1 MERILILGGG
11 TGGTILANTLCKR
24 LRLGEA
30 EVMVISASDRHFF
43 QPAWLYVPFEKQ
55 SARAVSRT
63 LRSVL
68 DRRVNLLIG
77 NVVDLEAEKN
87 WVRLG
92 NGAAVHYDYLVIA
105 AASEPVPDAGTHFY
119 TNESARALF
128 AALRNFASGRI
139 VVGAVSLPYKCP
151 PAPLEFALLL
161 EAFLVHTGRRETS
174 QLTYTYPL
182 DRVFPIESVAKFVQ
196 PFLDRRGV
204 TTELPFVVKEVR
216 PGLIIGTDGKEI
228 YFDLLVMIPPHAT
241 AKFLQGHPI
250 VDERGWIK
258 TDPAT
263 LEVKRHANVW
273 AIGDTTDLVVPKAG
287 SAAHFEAVVVAEERI
302 VAEFR
307 GDVPDPQRGRYD
319 GHVVCFMETG
329 HRNAALLDFGY
340 KHSLK
345 PRGSNLMNHYL
356 KLVFRQAYWSL
367 LASGMF

>member
-30 EVMVISASDRHFF
+30 EVMVISASDRHFC

-63 LRSVL
+63 LRSLL

-77 NVVDLEAEKN
+77 NVVDLEVEKN

-105 AASEPVPDAGTHFY
+105 TGSEPVPDAGTHFY

-161 EAFLVHTGRRETS
+161 EVFLVHTGRRETS

-196 PFLDRRGV
+196 PFLV
-204 TTELPFVVKEVR
+204 
-216 PGLIIGTDGKEI
+216 
-228 YFDLLVMIPPHAT
+228 LL
-241 AKFLQGHPI
+241 
-250 VDERGWIK
+250 
-258 TDPAT
+258 
-263 LEVKRHANVW
+263 
-273 AIGDTTDLVVPKAG
+273 
-287 SAAHFEAVVVAEERI
+287 
-302 VAEFR
+302 
-307 GDVPDPQRGRYD
+307 
-319 GHVVCFMETG
+319 C
-329 HRNAALLDFGY
+329 
-340 KHSLK
+340 
-345 PRGSNLMNHYL
+345 
-356 KLVFRQAYWSL
+356 
-367 LASGMF
+367 